1 MDGKGAIKV
10 FYNGSIYTKFDKK
23 SPVESIVVKGD
34 RIAFCGTSEE
44 SMKRYATIAEQII
57 NLGGRSFSRAL
68 SIHIFISMT

>member
-1 MDGKGAIKV
+1 MDGKGAIKI

-34 RIAFCGTSEE
+34 RITFYGTSEE

-57 NLGGRSFSRAL
+57 NLGGEGRFPWLCRFTSSSR
-68 SIHIFISMT
+68 